1 MHCSDCLRHVSFPA
15 RPPPSSSSSSV
26 ARAPRRRCPLQ
37 QIRSAFASACSVGMR
52 CAASFRHSPAHSHA
66 AAAQVFGVLLAFAA
80 MQFTAT
86 LPLRR
91 CSVYCW
97 RLPQCSSQPR
107 CRCFPPPSAESAQ
120 LCTAQMSSQ
129 HPAEIA
135 RCAQSAPHAPGAAD
149 KPVAARASCARAG
162 RSPRA
167 RRARRAE
174 KESANL

>member
-15 RPPPSSSSSSV
+15 RTPPSSSSSSV

-86 LPLRR
+86 LPLF
-91 CSVYCW
+91 
-97 RLPQCSSQPR
+97 P
-107 CRCFPPPSAESAQ
+107 PPPSAESAQ
-120 LCTAQMSSQ
+120 LCTAPMSSQ
-129 HPAEIA
+129 HLAEIA
-135 RCAQSAPHAPGAAD
+135 RCAPSAPHAPGAAD

>member
-15 RPPPSSSSSSV
+15 RTPPSSSSSSV

-86 LPLRR
+86 LPL
-91 CSVYCW
+91 
-97 RLPQCSSQPR
+97 
-107 CRCFPPPSAESAQ
+107 FPPPQA
-120 LCTAQMSSQ
+120 LNQ
-129 HPAEIA
+129 HNCARHRCPASTRRRLRVVRSPLRTRRA
-135 RCAQSAPHAPGAAD
+135 LRTNRS
-149 KPVAARASCARAG
+149 ARAHDARAVHGG
-162 RSPRA
+162 RK
-167 RRARRAE
+167 RRAQICE
-174 KESANL
+174 